1 MYRLIAELDRRNRP
15 LHLTGW
21 ILIAGFLVTIG
32 CACFDTRVVTGLN
45 PWLKP
50 MKFILSFVLYGWTI
64 AWLLSY
70 LPLRSWMKLAIGC
83 VASAVMLAE
92 VFVIALQAGRGTTSH
107 YNTDTLFDAALY
119 YGMGVG
125 ICILTLLMI
134 AMTWMFWALP
144 ARLPRVCV
152 WGIRAGLVLFLL
164 GLAEGW
170 VMILLSSH
178 TVGAADGG
186 MGLPLVNWSLTAGD
200 LRISHFLGLHALQIL
215 PMCAFVVCRF
225 PNTSETWQKFTL
237 SSITTGY
244 VTLMFLTFVQAMA
257 GVPLLA
263 G

>member
-15 LHLTGW
+15 LHITGW
-21 ILIAGFLVTIG
+21 ILLAGFLVTAG
-32 CACFDTRVVTGLN
+32 CASFDTRIVTGLN

-70 LPLRSWMKLAIGC
+70 LPLRPWIKLAIG
-83 VASAVMLAE
+83 VITSVVMLSE
-92 VFVIALQAGRGTTSH
+92 VCLISLQAARGTTSH
-107 YNTDTLFDAALY
+107 YNTATLFDASLY
-119 YGMGVG
+119 YGMGIG
-125 ICILTLLMI
+125 ICILTLVMI

-144 ARLPRVCV
+144 TRLPRVCV

-178 TVGAADGG
+178 TVGAVDGG
-186 MGLPLVNWSLTAGD
+186 IGLPLVNWSLTAGD
-200 LRISHFLGLHALQIL
+200 LRVSHFLGLHALQFL
-215 PMCAFVVCRF
+215 PFCAFAVYHV
-225 PNTSETWQKFTL
+225 PSIPEQWQRFTL

-244 VTLMFLTFVQAMA
+244 VTLMVLTFVQAMA